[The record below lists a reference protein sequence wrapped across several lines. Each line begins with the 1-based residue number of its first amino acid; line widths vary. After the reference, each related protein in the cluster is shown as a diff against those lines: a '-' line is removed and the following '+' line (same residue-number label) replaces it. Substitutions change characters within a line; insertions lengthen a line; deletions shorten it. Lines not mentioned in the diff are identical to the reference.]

1 MVTQKMNGV
10 FLGRAR
16 VATKKRNG
24 SVRNIN
30 VDFQGLKNDLVY
42 VLWGG
47 TLANPFPGAAKLYE
61 GDMFYQELD
70 DKAQHPKLYCLK
82 VYEAAATSAAKTIK
96 LVRDGFRHKI
106 FPGDTIM
113 VEPATIGGK
122 GKIANVTAVA
132 DKTETDGSKI
142 WEVTVDTALTI
153 TKGDILV
160 EGKALSE
167 TDGQGNTGEMLV
179 KDINC
184 FAPQDYD
191 FVFEPVADP
200 ADVEDFEN
208 AEYQLTPVVG
218 VLGLIHK
225 MSPIPKCVLKLN
237 QSRFNGIFAFNAL
250 HASV

>member
-16 VATKKRNG
+16 VATKKTNG
-24 SVRNIN
+24 GVRNIN

-47 TLANPFPGAAKLYE
+47 VLANPFPGVAKLYE

-70 DKAQHPKLYCLK
+70 AKAQHPKLYALK
-82 VYEAAATSAAKTIK
+82 VYEAAAESSAKTVK
-96 LVRDGFRHKI
+96 LLRDGFRHKI
-106 FPGDTIM
+106 FVGDTIM

-122 GKIANVTAVA
+122 GKIANVTAVTE
-132 DKTETDGSKI
+132 KVETDGTKI
-142 WEVTVDTALTI
+142 WEVTVDAALTI
-153 TKGDILV
+153 AKGDILV

-167 TDGQGNTGEMLV
+167 PDSSGNTGEMLV